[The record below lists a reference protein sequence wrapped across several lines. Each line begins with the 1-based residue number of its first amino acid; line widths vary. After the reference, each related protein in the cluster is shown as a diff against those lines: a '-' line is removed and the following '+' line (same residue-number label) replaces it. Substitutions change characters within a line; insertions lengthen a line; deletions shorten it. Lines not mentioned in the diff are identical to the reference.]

1 MRQAHM
7 SGATPGTFRAR
18 SFGRWAL
25 RQGRP
30 ELLRS
35 APSLNAG
42 RGRGQVTRYQTGS
55 VTVGGPAVR
64 ISSGNGRRKKLRLA
78 NITHLNA
85 NGTESSAW
93 VFKNGK
99 WQTPDGQAAVSARL
113 AYAWDRQARAGDPAI
128 DVGGAVLNEEDK
140 GALWISGTGTPG
152 AVVRYQVAELTDFP
166 VW

>member
-7 SGATPGTFRAR
+7 NGATPGTFRAR

-25 RQGRP
+25 RQGRAQ
-30 ELLRS
+30 LLRA

-64 ISSGNGRRKKLRLA
+64 ISSGNGGRKKMRLA
-78 NITHLNA
+78 NITHLNS
-85 NGTESSAW
+85 NGTESTSW

-99 WQTPDGQAAVSARL
+99 WQTPDGEAAISARL
-113 AYAWDRQARAGDPAI
+113 AYAFDRQARAGDPTI
-128 DVGGAVLNEEDK
+128 DVGAATTNDQDK
-140 GALWISGTGTPG
+140 GALWIAGVGTAG
-152 AVVRYQVAELTDFP
+152 AVVRYQVAELSEFP